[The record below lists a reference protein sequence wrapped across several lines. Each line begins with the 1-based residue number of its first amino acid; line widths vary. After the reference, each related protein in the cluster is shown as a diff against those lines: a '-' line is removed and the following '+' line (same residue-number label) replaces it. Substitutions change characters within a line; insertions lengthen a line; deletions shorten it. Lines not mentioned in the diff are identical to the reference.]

1 MKKDRAAFAV
11 HQLKEQGLTLATCE
25 SLTGGMLVRN
35 LVPIVLFALLVAL
48 GLWRLE
54 AAMVTGF
61 LWFGRFVVAVITVGL
76 AAAVFTE
83 LTGVRLI
90 SGVGG
95 GVVKRLGHVVPLSDD
110 PALADHNGS
119 YRDFILVEGR
129 SGLLQSLEHVFF
141 IDVHRVVRIQ
151 KRQAAADL
159 P

>member
-1 MKKDRAAFAV
+1 MEQAGG
-11 HQLKEQGLTLATCE
+11 EQGIA
-25 SLTGGMLVRN
+25 SLRIRRSEDNPAGLRPAEGGG
-35 LVPIVLFALLVAL
+35 AH
-48 GLWRLE
+48 GTRLH
-54 AAMVTGF
+54 GDIQC
-61 LWFGRFVVAVITVGL
+61 AVGQ
-76 AAAVFTE
+76 VFTTKC
-83 LTGVRLI
+83 LCRCRDGDHL
-90 SGVGG
+90 GVGG

-151 KRQAAADL
+151 KRQATADL